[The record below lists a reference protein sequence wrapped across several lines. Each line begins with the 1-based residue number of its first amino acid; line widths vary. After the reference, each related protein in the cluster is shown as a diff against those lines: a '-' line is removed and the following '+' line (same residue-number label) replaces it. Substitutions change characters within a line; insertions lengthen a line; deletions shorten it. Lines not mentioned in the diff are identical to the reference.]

1 MSFGSS
7 LSKRFYVSCPH
18 DRSSGSSKL
27 TIMRVG
33 PYFRWSLKRG
43 EARQKELVGMTVVAE
58 AGVVDPSSL
67 ISRTTFEAEE

>member
-1 MSFGSS
+1 MSFVSS
-7 LSKRFYVSCPH
+7 LSKGFYLSCSH
-18 DRSSGSSKL
+18 NRSSGSKL

-58 AGVVDPSSL
+58 AGAVDPSYL